1 MDRAA
6 KEKWRQYNANLQENT
21 KTDVLRKCKLLQ
33 NLSVDEL
40 TEIASYASRASF
52 QKNTIIFEEGSPAD
66 LFYIVQDGLVRLYKS
81 TLTGKQLTFT
91 VAGSGDTL
99 NSTALSI
106 GNYFMSSQ
114 ALNNVIVLKIDRKA
128 YLSLL
133 HRHPSIAVELTAIM
147 GNRLNRECDRALS
160 MVGQSVEQR
169 LCMSLSMLVRK
180 FGTRLSLTREELA
193 TCAGTTTETAIRVM
207 GQLKKMGII
216 GCSAGRSEI
225 MISDPTKLQDLLEQS
240 EGWM

>member
-6 KEKWRQYNANLQENT
+6 KEKWQQYNTALQENT
-21 KTDVLRKCKLLQ
+21 KTEVLKKCKLLR
-33 NLSVDEL
+33 NLSTNQL
-40 TEIASYASRASF
+40 AEIASYASRANF
-52 QKNTIIFEEGSPAD
+52 QKNTVIFEEGKPAD
-66 LFYIVQDGLVRLYKS
+66 FFYVVQEGLVRLYKS

-91 VAGSGDTL
+91 VAGPGDTL
-99 NSTALSI
+99 NSTALST

-114 ALNNVIVLKIDRKA
+114 ALNDVTVLKIDRKT

-180 FGTRLSLTREELA
+180 FGNRLSLTREELA
-193 TCAGTTTETAIRVM
+193 TCAGTTTETAIRIM

-216 GCSAGRSEI
+216 GCSAGRCEI
-225 MISDPTKLQDLLEQS
+225 VVADVRKLQDLLEQS